1 MTNSI
6 SGKPAPQFSTAEYVE
21 NPGANTCQVCGQP
34 AGPNYYRL
42 GDAISCRNC
51 APKLAASMTQD
62 NHAVFM
68 RSIVLGI
75 GGAIVGMA
83 LYSGFTILTG
93 IYIGYVSLAV
103 GFIIAKAMMIGSK
116 GVGGRHYQIAAV
128 LLTYAAVSLSAVPI
142 ALAQIAKHRDHA
154 RTHQTQIQPSS
165 SQTSQ
170 SAEQP
175 TSPDQQTADASEAP
189 KTNSNPSRPGLGAM
203 IGKLFFIGLA
213 SPFLELQDGF
223 NGVIGLVILFV
234 GIRIAWKMTAG

>member
-1 MTNSI
+1 MTDSI
-6 SGKPAPQFSTAEYVE
+6 SGKPAPQFSTAEYAE

-42 GDAISCRNC
+42 GDAVSCRNC
-51 APKLAASMTQD
+51 AHKLKASMTQD
-62 NHAVFM
+62 NHALFM

-103 GFIIAKAMMIGSK
+103 GFIIAKAMMLGSK

-142 ALAQIAKHRDHA
+142 ALAQIAKHRNHA
-154 RTHQTQIQPSS
+154 PSHQTQIQPSS
-165 SQTSQ
+165 SPTSN

-175 TSPDQQTADASEAP
+175 ASPEQTSADAPAAKAESH
-189 KTNSNPSRPGLGAM
+189 PSRPDLGTM

>member
-1 MTNSI
+1 ML
-6 SGKPAPQFSTAEYVE
+6 K
-21 NPGANTCQVCGQP
+21 
-34 AGPNYYRL
+34 
-42 GDAISCRNC
+42 
-51 APKLAASMTQD
+51 ASMGQAQD
-62 NHAVFM
+62 NHAIFI
-68 RSIVLGI
+68 RSLVLGI
-75 GGAIVGMA
+75 GGAILGMA

-103 GFIIAKAMMIGSK
+103 GFIIAKAMMLGSK

-142 ALAQIAKHRDHA
+142 ALAQIAKHRDQV
-154 RTHQTQIQPSS
+154 RTHQTQAQPSS